1 MSNKTKKIINDPVHG
16 FISIPNDLIY
26 KVIEHP
32 YFQRL
37 RRISQLGLTYLVYP
51 GANHTRF
58 HHAIGSMHLMHIA
71 VKTIQ
76 NKGFKIS
83 NEEKDA
89 VLLAILLHD
98 IGHGPFSHALEK
110 TLVNNLSHEKI
121 SKIIMNKLNIEF
133 KGRLSLAIDIFNNNY
148 KRKFF
153 FQLISSQI
161 DIDRLDYLQRD
172 SFFTGV
178 TEGRINSY
186 RIIDMLDLN
195 KDKLVMDHKAAY
207 SIEKFLL
214 ARQFMYWQVYLHKT
228 VISAEF
234 TLLNILNRA
243 KELIKNGYKLKSS
256 STLDKFLKK
265 DFDILDFEKNDKIL
279 NLFCT
284 LDDYDIFNAI
294 KEWSLKSEKILSYL
308 CRMLIN
314 RNLLKIEIQNDKFKS
329 EYINLIENRLIKKH
343 KLSKYELKYFI
354 FQKKIVNE
362 IYDNDNPILL
372 KLKNNTIVDFKTEN
386 RYLNLSKQYN
396 LSSKYFLCYPSD
408 ILE

>member
-16 FISIPNDLIY
+16 FISIPNELIY

-51 GANHTRF
+51 GAHHTRF

-71 VKTIQ
+71 IKTIQ

-234 TLLNILNRA
+234 TLLNILNR
-243 KELIKNGYKLKSS
+243 
-256 STLDKFLKK
+256 
-265 DFDILDFEKNDKIL
+265 
-279 NLFCT
+279 
-284 LDDYDIFNAI
+284 
-294 KEWSLKSEKILSYL
+294 
-308 CRMLIN
+308 
-314 RNLLKIEIQNDKFKS
+314 
-329 EYINLIENRLIKKH
+329 
-343 KLSKYELKYFI
+343 SK
-354 FQKKIVNE
+354 
-362 IYDNDNPILL
+362 
-372 KLKNNTIVDFKTEN
+372 
-386 RYLNLSKQYN
+386 
-396 LSSKYFLCYPSD
+396 
-408 ILE
+408 